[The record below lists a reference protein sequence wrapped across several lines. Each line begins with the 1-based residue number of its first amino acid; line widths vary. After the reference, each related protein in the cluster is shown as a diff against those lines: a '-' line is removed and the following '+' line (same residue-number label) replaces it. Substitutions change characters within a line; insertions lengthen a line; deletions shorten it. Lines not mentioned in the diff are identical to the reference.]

1 MPAGHGGLKTTLEET
16 TSQSRRMTEELDG
29 STANLFHVG
38 NFDSGATHFKSSTGL
53 IRECNV
59 PARSR
64 HQDPGSVSV
73 AAGRR
78 CSWRNHTASL
88 DRGSQYWS
96 DTTGNLPGPAFPEFR
111 HALVRGGAL
120 CLITVETGGNHRLD
134 AAVIQNAK
142 GDAYMPFKL
151 PGNRIN
157 NVAYPFQ
164 VFS

>member
-1 MPAGHGGLKTTLEET
+1 MFQLLQDVDVAGGTIQLLGIEEVNI
-16 TSQSRRMTEELDG
+16 G
-29 STANLFHVG
+29 P
-38 NFDSGATHFKSSTGL
+38 
-53 IRECNV
+53 IRPV
-59 PARSR
+59 TFPD
-64 HQDPGSVSV
+64 QP
-73 AAGRR
+73 
-78 CSWRNHTASL
+78 
-88 DRGSQYWS
+88 
-96 DTTGNLPGPAFPEFR
+96 FPEFR